1 MARIGIK
8 DYLRVEGLTKT
19 FSSTS
24 VKETGS
30 GKIDKTKLKEQESH
44 MGNPDNTKTPTTMM
58 MTRPVH
64 ISAVD
69 LLCQMQVT
77 KGDLAD
83 SALVS
88 GQEHRVKMYLELLE
102 NTKQNFSAF
111 GYTFWTGTYKGKR
124 ITVGNGGLYSPD
136 TALVTELLCAGGV
149 NLLVRV
155 GSCGALRQEIQI
167 GDVVIADSVVRG
179 DGVTRYYVSPDY
191 VPSATKEISDCLFN
205 CLSSGM
211 KVHRG
216 MIWTT
221 DALLK
226 ETPQIVNP
234 IIKKGAI
241 AVDMVT
247 SPFFTIASSYNRRHA
262 ACLAVSDNLITGEM
276 GFGSPAL
283 LAVEQKMIPKTLEM
297 ILSLQ
302 E

>member
-1 MARIGIK
+1 
-8 DYLRVEGLTKT
+8 
-19 FSSTS
+19 
-24 VKETGS
+24 
-30 GKIDKTKLKEQESH
+30 
-44 MGNPDNTKTPTTMM
+44 M

-64 ISAVD
+64 ISAED
-69 LLCQMQVT
+69 LLRQMQVT
-77 KGDLAD
+77 KGDLAET
-83 SALVS
+83 ALVS
-88 GQEHRVKMYLELLE
+88 GQMHRVKMYLGLLE
-102 NTKQNFSAF
+102 NAKETFDAF
-111 GYTFWTGTYKGKR
+111 GYTFWTGTYQGKR
-124 ITVGNGGLYSPD
+124 ITIGNGGLYAPD
-136 TALVTELLCAGGV
+136 TALLTELLCAGGV
-149 NLLVRV
+149 NLLVRL
-155 GSCGALRQEIQI
+155 GSCGALRQDIQI

-179 DGVTRYYVSPDY
+179 DGVTSYYVSSDFLPT
-191 VPSATKEISDCLFN
+191 ATKDISDCFFA

-247 SPFFTIASSYNRRHA
+247 SPFFTIASMYQRRHA

-283 LAVEQKMIPKTLEM
+283 LDVEQKMIAKTLEM

-302 E
+302 A

>member
-1 MARIGIK
+1 
-8 DYLRVEGLTKT
+8 
-19 FSSTS
+19 
-24 VKETGS
+24 
-30 GKIDKTKLKEQESH
+30 
-44 MGNPDNTKTPTTMM
+44 MGNPDNTKTPTTIM

-64 ISAVD
+64 ISADD
-69 LLCQMQVT
+69 LLYQMQVT
-77 KGDLAD
+77 KSDLAD

-88 GQEHRVKMYLELLE
+88 GQEHRVKMSLELLE
-102 NTKQNFSAF
+102 NAKENFSAF

-124 ITVGNGGLYSPD
+124 ITVGNGGLYAPD

-149 NLLVRV
+149 NLLVRL
-155 GSCGALRQEIQI
+155 GSCGALRQDVQI

-179 DGVTRYYVSPDY
+179 DGVTGYYVPRDF
-191 VPSATKEISDCLFN
+191 VPTATKEISDCLFT
-205 CLSSGM
+205 CLSSSM

-226 ETPQIVNP
+226 ETPQVVNP

-247 SPFFTIASSYNRRHA
+247 SPFFTIASMYDRKHA

-283 LAVEQKMIPKTLEM
+283 FAVEQRMIATVFEM
-297 ILSLQ
+297 MLSLQ